1 MLPAH
6 DLRGLT
12 VTTARIDGRATR
24 RDPARVQADILR
36 AATAEFVQNGFAG
49 ARVDEIAARTH
60 TTKRMIY
67 YYFESKETLF
77 TSVMDNTFT
86 EFWRTESRL
95 DVTGLDP
102 VAAMRQFAEDR
113 FDAYFDNSDFV
124 RLLAIED
131 RRAASHFASRAAQRV
146 RDGLSVDTV
155 SEVLARGVSQG
166 LFRPDIDAIDVRML
180 VVSYASFR
188 SVFRCSVE
196 TVYGRDML
204 EEDTKAFYR
213 RLAGDMLVATLT
225 SSQEASAIT
234 AG

>member
-1 MLPAH
+1 MTP
-6 DLRGLT
+6 T
-12 VTTARIDGRATR
+12 RIDGPATR

-67 YYFESKETLF
+67 YYFESKEKLF
-77 TSVMDNTFT
+77 TSVMDSTFT

-102 VAAMRQFAEDR
+102 VAAMRLFAEDR
-113 FDAYFDNSDFV
+113 FDVYFENSDFV

-146 RDGLSVDTV
+146 RDSLSVDAV

-166 LFRPDIDAIDVRML
+166 LFRADIDAIDVRML

-204 EEDTKAFYR
+204 EESAKAFYR

-225 SSQEASAIT
+225 SSREASAIT
-234 AG
+234 AC